1 MKEKPDYRYE
11 LRLQEITA
19 SKPGDPVPLPSLF
32 EPAAGQVLREQGTA
46 AADTAAIPEYR
57 H

>member
-32 EPAAGQVLREQGTA
+32 EPAAGQGLREHGTA
-46 AADTAAIPEYR
+46 VADTAAIPEYR